1 MAQTDG
7 YGWFRPDPDGRTWR
21 PVREKTPTTSA
32 DVSGDLQDGML
43 AYYREADRVFK
54 ANLIAYLKASADEE
68 RAWIDREFGKCS
80 D

>member
-43 AYYREADRVFK
+43 AYYRESSRVDRLYPV
-54 ANLIAYLKASADEE
+54 YVRVMGE
-68 RAWIDREFGKCS
+68 GPKCL

>member
-43 AYYREADRVFK
+43 AYYK
-54 ANLIAYLKASADEE
+54 AASLYGSYLKPM
-68 RAWIDREFGKCS
+68 RVGKCS